1 MNKFTAYQ
9 KAVERTLA
17 TLPIGPD
24 GEVYTT
30 SLENDQK
37 GTIAGR
43 VGVNTA
49 GVAAMLVVQG
59 THRAATPDEIENW
72 KADQARKKAESEA
85 AAAKKDN
92 KVADVKVDMGSFMS
106 QFMAILAANQ
116 QKEAETV
123 PAAPIQQSTS
133 PKPNRA
139 PNSPAQSGA

>member
-9 KAVERTLA
+9 KSVERTLA
-17 TLPIGPD
+17 TLPVGPD

-49 GVAAMLVVQG
+49 GVAAMLVAQG
-59 THRAATPDEIENW
+59 THRAANPDEIENW

-92 KVADVKVDMGSFMS
+92 KVADVKVDMGSFMN

-123 PAAPIQQSTS
+123 PTIPVP
-133 PKPNRA
+133 PKSNRA